1 MTIEKILTADVQ
13 STRDVPSPVCS
24 TDQVWREDNMDRA
37 LTEDLQSIEST
48 LSSCIKS
55 LDTTITATAVNNSFS
70 VSPTISFGNG
80 GVYLLSVQYSTSSGL
95 VDRATYAFKYDTSK
109 LIQSVTTITP
119 CYNSSDNFMA
129 TYRNGTLTFA
139 ASYNGTPAPTNITIK
154 VI

>member
-1 MTIEKILTADVQ
+1 MEKEMYVTTSIDV
-13 STRDVPSPVCS
+13 PVCS
-24 TDQVWREDNMDRA
+24 TDNVWRETDEDRC
-37 LTEDLQSIEST
+37 LSDDLNTIEST

-70 VSPTISFGNG
+70 VSPTASFVNG
-80 GVYLLSVQYSTSSGL
+80 SVYLLSVQYSTSSGL

-139 ASYNGTPAPTNITIK
+139 VSYNGTPAPTNITIK
-154 VI
+154 VV